1 MGSKMDEL
9 LTPERKAMLTKSMEG
24 AVRAPIKEAVREAME
39 EAETDR
45 EPDSGGRGIS
55 GTVLLLGV
63 GAAIGYLLRGRGM
76 DILGP
81 FGPTPEREGPS
92 AAPMTRPEPTA
103 EPDEP
108 EAADDSS
115 GRGLL
120 SKALLVGAIV
130 GIGYLLR
137 SRTGAVDRLASGVR
151 TKAGMAAEETEAY
164 TEELAKETETM
175 AEEAAERVAVGGE
188 TVADRIE
195 TGGEEMAE
203 EVEETGEEMAEEV
216 EEMGE
221 RAEEMEEEVEER
233 AEDMQ
238 EAGDSEEEEEREEE

>member
-39 EAETDR
+39 EAEAER
-45 EPDSGGRGIS
+45 ERDSGGRGIP

-63 GAAIGYLLRGRGM
+63 GVAIGYLLRGRGM
-76 DILGP
+76 GILGP
-81 FGPTPEREGPS
+81 FGAMSEREEPS
-92 AAPMTRPEPTA
+92 AAPRTRPEPTA

-120 SKALLVGAIV
+120 SRVLVIGAIV

-137 SRTGAVDRLASGVR
+137 SRTDAVDRLAAGVR

-164 TEELAKETETM
+164 TEELAEETETM

-195 TGGEEMAE
+195 TGGEELAE
-203 EVEETGEEMAEEV
+203 EVEEAGEELAEEV
-216 EEMGE
+216 EEAGE
-221 RAEEMEEEVEER
+221 RAEEMEEEMEEA
-233 AEDMQ
+233 AEEMRGSEND
-238 EAGDSEEEEEREEE
+238 EDEESEEDE